1 MTEVLGGL
9 PARPLTLD
17 DLPLLPDDGRR
28 YEIVDGSLIVSPPP
42 TPRHQL
48 AASAMYDVLRASVP
62 SPWRVLA
69 GGAGILVRDDR
80 FLVPDLVVVRGEAAG
95 ADTAGFVPSDVVL
108 VVEVVSPS
116 NAAHDLV
123 LKRSLYAGE
132 AIPHYWILD
141 IRAQPVLHV
150 LRLRGDRYYEVS
162 FGADELARLR
172 EPFPVSV
179 RPGALLEWSG

>member
-1 MTEVLGGL
+1 MTEVLAGL

-28 YEIVDGSLIVSPPP
+28 YEVVDGSLIVSPPP

-48 AASAMYDVLRASVP
+48 AASAMYDLLRTSAG

-69 GGAGILVRDDR
+69 GGAGILLRDDR
-80 FLVPDLVVVRGEAAG
+80 FLVPDLVVVRGEAAR
-95 ADTAGFVPSDVVL
+95 ADTAGFLPSDVVL

-123 LKRSLYAGE
+123 LKRSLYAGHG
-132 AIPHYWILD
+132 IPHYWILD
-141 IRAQPVLHV
+141 IRRQPMLHV
-150 LRLRGDRYYEVS
+150 LRLREGRYDEVS
-162 FGADELARLR
+162 VGAEELAHLR

-179 RPGALLEWSG
+179 RPAALLEWSG